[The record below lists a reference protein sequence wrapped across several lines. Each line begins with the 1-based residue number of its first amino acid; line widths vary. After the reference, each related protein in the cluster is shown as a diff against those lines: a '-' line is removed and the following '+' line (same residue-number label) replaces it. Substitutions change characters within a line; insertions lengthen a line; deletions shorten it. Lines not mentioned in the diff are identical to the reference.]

1 MTKRFIIIAL
11 VLVLACG
18 ALFVSCKQDPVKD
31 NKAIGRWE
39 GEVWVPGAGQ
49 EGEYFNIEMTVKDDK
64 TFEGTIDAELKAK
77 FTGTWTASSINK
89 GTLKFDALKDSAL
102 PDIVMNFYA
111 DETNLIAYDAKD
123 GGEAVVLIRIPH
135 ND

>member
-39 GEVWVPGAGQ
+39 GEVWVSGAGQ

-89 GTLKFDALKDSAL
+89 GTLKFDVDGDYKL
-102 PDIVMNFYA
+102 PELNFYA

-123 GGEAVVLIRIPH
+123 GGEAIVLIRIPH

>member
-39 GEVWVPGAGQ
+39 GEVWVSGAGQ

-89 GTLKFDALKDSAL
+89 GTLKFDVDGDYKL
-102 PDIVMNFYA
+102 PELNFYA